1 MVDPALGSLRPALR
15 ADTSPSR
22 SAFAS
27 TTAISAKGWLR
38 QAKALLLAHPELE
51 HAARSVHG
59 FAGGGAWMV
68 HALSVLRDRPIAPKQ
83 RRFRA
88 IGLRKYGL
96 CLSAGAAAVTAA
108 WTGGAICAI
117 ALGLLAF
124 YAVEARGVFDFPAA
138 IDYGARARLASRALF
153 RRAGGTLT
161 ILSRVLPIAAFMLCG
176 GLARARPRWS
186 FVVGCLA
193 ILLWYESLRR
203 RDDSTPCVGEIG
215 ASAPLWIRRVGD
227 HDPGADPIRLIYASD
242 LHLGAWGASRAMR
255 DLLRVT
261 VRERPDAVL
270 LGGDLVNSRHAVS
283 ELRVWIHRLAR
294 WTAVAAVPG
303 NHDARWIGE
312 VAAAVTAAGGSWLL
326 DRPMHLRGLRIDGA
340 PSRAEDDGERRL
352 LCTHHPILFESAAA
366 LGYDLVM
373 AGHLHGGQWIVCDV
387 RGRHYP
393 GAFYSRWT
401 GPEFTRA
408 QATLW
413 VSRGLSD
420 TLPIRLR
427 CPREILLAT
436 LRRPTPFLG

>member
-1 MVDPALGSLRPALR
+1 VVDSALDSRRPAKRAATVPLR
-15 ADTSPSR
+15 G
-22 SAFAS
+22 AFPNE
-27 TTAISAKGWLR
+27 TAISAAGWLR
-38 QAKALLLAHPELE
+38 QARFLLLEHPKLE
-51 HAARSVHG
+51 RAAQSVHG
-59 FAGGGAWMV
+59 FLGGGAWMV
-68 HALSVLRDRPIAPKQ
+68 HALSVLRNRPVAPKE

-96 CLSAGAAAVTAA
+96 CLLAGAVAAGLTWA
-108 WTGGAICAI
+108 GGATCAV
-117 ALGLLAF
+117 AFGLLAF

-138 IDYGARARLASRALF
+138 IDYGPRSRLASKALF

-176 GLARARPRWS
+176 GIARARPRWS

-203 RDDSTPCVGEIG
+203 RDDSTPCLGEIG
-215 ASAPLWIRRVGD
+215 STAPVSIRRVGD
-227 HDPGADPIRLIYASD
+227 RDPGNDPIRLLYASD
-242 LHLGAWGASRAMR
+242 LHLGAFGATRAMR

-270 LGGDLVNSRHAVS
+270 LGGDLVNSKRAVS
-283 ELRVWIHRLAR
+283 ELRDWIHRLSR

-312 VAAAVTAAGGSWLL
+312 VAAAVTAAGGSWLP
-326 DRPMHLRGLRIDGA
+326 DRPMRLRGLRIDGA
-340 PSRAEDDGERRL
+340 PSRAAEDGERRL
-352 LCTHHPILFESAAA
+352 LCAHHPVVFESAAA

-373 AGHLHGGQWIVCDV
+373 AGHLHGGQWIFCDV

-401 GPEFTRA
+401 GPQFTRA

-413 VSRGLSD
+413 VSRGLCD

-436 LRRPTPFLG
+436 LRRPAPFLV